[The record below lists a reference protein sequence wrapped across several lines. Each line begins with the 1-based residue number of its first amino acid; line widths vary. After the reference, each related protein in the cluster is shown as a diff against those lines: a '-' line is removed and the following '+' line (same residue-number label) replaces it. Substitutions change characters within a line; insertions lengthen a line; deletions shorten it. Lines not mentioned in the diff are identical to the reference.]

1 MYISYVGREAE
12 RRAGDNRRDE
22 QMASYK
28 VKMVATVTVEAE
40 NEDEA
45 IGLAWEKAM
54 EETSEV
60 VKATA
65 TKVA

>member
-1 MYISYVGREAE
+1 
-12 RRAGDNRRDE
+12 
-22 QMASYK
+22 MASYK